1 MSGMERLADPER
13 IAIAAFV
20 CILNR
25 QRGREAPL
33 TLEWLKQ
40 HSKDEVER
48 AIRIVRETPELQ
60 REGYPVEDIVR
71 LLREE
76 VMGEESDLLQ
86 EISAE
91 ARAAFPER
99 FTGKPDREVI
109 REIAGVVRRSME
121 VAE

>member
-1 MSGMERLADPER
+1 MERLADPER

-25 QRGREAPL
+25 QRGRDAPL

-40 HSKDEVER
+40 HSKDDVER
-48 AIRIVRETPELQ
+48 AIRIIRETPELQ

>member
-1 MSGMERLADPER
+1 MSDGNSIR
-13 IAIAAFV
+13 IAIGAFV

-25 QRGREAPL
+25 RQGRGTSL
-33 TLEWLKQ
+33 TMKWLRQ
-40 HSKDEVER
+40 HSKGEIKRSIR
-48 AIRIVRETPELQ
+48 AIRETPALQ
-60 REGYPVEDIVR
+60 REGYPVEEIVR

-76 VMGEESDLLQ
+76 VMGEGSNLLR

-109 REIAGVVRRSME
+109 REIAGAVRRSME